1 LLLLLQPSFS
11 RGLVAAKTAGCNLA
25 IHMTLCKECIDRIG
39 VPLGVYERVVDTRDG
54 YLVVEK
60 VGDAGAVV
68 ERAARRP

>member
-1 LLLLLQPSFS
+1 
-11 RGLVAAKTAGCNLA
+11 
-25 IHMTLCKECIDRIG
+25 

>member
-1 LLLLLQPSFS
+1 
-11 RGLVAAKTAGCNLA
+11 
-25 IHMTLCKECIDRIG
+25 MTLCKECIDRIG